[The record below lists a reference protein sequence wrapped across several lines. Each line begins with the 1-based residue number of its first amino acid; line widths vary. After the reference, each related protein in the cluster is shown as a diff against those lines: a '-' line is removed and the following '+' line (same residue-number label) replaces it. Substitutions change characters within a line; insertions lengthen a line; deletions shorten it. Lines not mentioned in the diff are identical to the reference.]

1 MDEGENGTCGGW
13 VLMKSFNMNRDL
25 GIEVVKELE
34 PVRKYELELL
44 AHIANCLAVV
54 PGMADTVDRISMRVA

>member
-1 MDEGENGTCGGW
+1 
-13 VLMKSFNMNRDL
+13 MKSFNMNRDL